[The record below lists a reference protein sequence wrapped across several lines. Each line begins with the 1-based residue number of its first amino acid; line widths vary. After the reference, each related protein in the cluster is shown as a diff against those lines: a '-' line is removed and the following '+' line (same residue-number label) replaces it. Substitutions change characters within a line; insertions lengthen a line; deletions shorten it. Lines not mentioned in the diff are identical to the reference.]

1 MRTNKSGR
9 SRISARLFMT
19 GLVLALA
26 SACAEQET
34 AAPTP
39 EPTAAAIEAGLPSP
53 GSATNAT
60 KQANAALAE
69 RLDHAP
75 GTDGEDARRDRLAY
89 IEDEAI
95 LAADGSVVWAIPQFD
110 FLDEQ
115 APETVNPSLWRQS
128 QLAAHHG
135 LFKVTDGI
143 YQVRGYD
150 LSVMSVIEGETGW
163 IVVDP
168 LTANE
173 TAAAALKLVNDTLG
187 ERPVTGVLYTHSH
200 ADHFGGARG
209 VISDEDVAA
218 GVPILAPIG
227 FSENAVSENLIA
239 GNQMS
244 RRATLM
250 FGNTLPRSV
259 TAHVGSGLGPGLPNG
274 TISLILPTEEIEG
287 RGTVRVI
294 DGVTFEFIDAAG
306 TEAPAEFM
314 FYLPEMRALCTAEVA
329 TATFHNVLTPRGAK
343 VRDALKWSRA
353 IDYVLAEYGETSDV
367 VFASHHWPTWG
378 QENVAQFLRSQRD
391 IYRYVHDQTL
401 RNANA
406 GATMIEAAEA
416 VEEPAFQGGDFT
428 TRGYYG
434 TLNHN
439 AKAVYQHY
447 FGWWGGVPADYN
459 RLPLEVTASRY
470 VEAMGGAGPALEI
483 GQAAFAKG
491 DYRWAAEVFNHL
503 VFAEPDNAEARD
515 WLAAT
520 YEQLGFQAESGAWR
534 SYYLTGAAEL
544 RRGVPDVG
552 NPNLGNADFL
562 KAVPS
567 LDLFDALAV
576 RYNPSKMERD
586 PFVIVFNFPDR
597 DETISV
603 LVETSVLVPREGATD
618 DPTATVT
625 IDRHDLDRLI
635 LGEAAPLGLIT
646 SGKMKLSG
654 NRGAVSTMFD
664 ALDQPDFWFNT
675 VVP

>member
-1 MRTNKSGR
+1 MRNL
-9 SRISARLFMT
+9 IA
-19 GLVLALA
+19 GLGLAMA
-26 SACAEQET
+26 TACGQQDT
-34 AAPTP
+34 IAPTP
-39 EPTAAAIEAGLPSP
+39 EPSAAAIEAGLPSP
-53 GSATNAT
+53 GTATAATKLANAT
-60 KQANAALAE
+60 LAE
-69 RLDHAP
+69 RLDLSQ
-75 GTDGEDARRDRLAY
+75 GSDGEDAKRDRLAF
-89 IEDEAI
+89 IEDDAI
-95 LAADGSVVWAIPQFD
+95 LAADGSVVWAIPQFE
-110 FLDEQ
+110 FLEGD

-135 LFKVTDGI
+135 LFEVMDGI

-150 LSVMSVIEGETGW
+150 LAVMSVIEGETGW
-163 IVVDP
+163 IIVDP
-168 LTANE
+168 LTATE

-209 VISDEDVAA
+209 VVSDEAVAA
-218 GVPILAPIG
+218 GVPVLAPVG
-227 FSENAVSENLIA
+227 FSESAVSENLIA

-250 FGNTLPRSV
+250 FGNTLPRST

-274 TISLILPTEEIEG
+274 SISLILPTEEIEG

-314 FYLPEMRALCTAEVA
+314 FYLPEKRALCTAEVA

-353 IDYVLAEYGETSDV
+353 IDYVLAEYGAESDV

-378 QENVAQFLRSQRD
+378 QANVTDFLTSQRD

-416 VEEPAFQGGDFT
+416 IEEPEFQAGDFT

-447 FGWWGGVPADYN
+447 FGWWGGVPAEYN
-459 RLPLEVTASRY
+459 RLPHEVTAERY
-470 VEAMGGAGPALEI
+470 VEAMGGTAAVLEL
-483 GQAAFAKG
+483 GQTAFSIG
-491 DYRWAAEVFNHL
+491 DYRWAAEVFNHA
-503 VFAEPDNAEARD
+503 VFADPENQEARD
-515 WLAAT
+515 WLSAT

-544 RRGVPDVG
+544 RRGLPNVG
-552 NPNLGNADFL
+552 DPQLGNADFL

-567 LDLFDALAV
+567 LDLFDALAA
-576 RYNPSKMERD
+576 RFNPDKFDRD
-586 PFVIVFNFPDR
+586 PFAVVFEFPDTG
-597 DETISV
+597 ETISL
-603 LVETSVLVPREGATD
+603 LVEKAVLVPREGVVD
-618 DPTATVT
+618 DPAASVT
-625 IDRHDLDRLI
+625 IDRLDFDRLI
-635 LGEAAPLGLIT
+635 LGDASPLGLVT
-646 SGKMKLSG
+646 SGKMKIGGS
-654 NRGAVSTMFD
+654 RGAVSAMFD

-675 VVP
+675 VTP

>member
-1 MRTNKSGR
+1 MRVWM
-9 SRISARLFMT
+9 A
-19 GLVLALA
+19 ALGGA
-26 SACAEQET
+26 LMAACSQET
-34 AAPTP
+34 TIQPTP
-39 EPTAAAIEAGLPSP
+39 EPSAAALEAGLPSP
-53 GSATNAT
+53 GTATDAT
-60 KQANAALAE
+60 KQANAALAA
-69 RLDHAP
+69 RLDLDP
-75 GTDGEDARRDRLAY
+75 GSDGEDARRDRIAY
-89 IEDEAI
+89 IEEDAI
-95 LAADGSVVWAIPQFD
+95 LDEDGALVWAIPQFE
-110 FLDEQ
+110 FLDGD

-135 LFKVTDGI
+135 LFKVMDGI

-150 LSVMSVIEGETGW
+150 LAVMSIIEGETGW
-163 IVVDP
+163 IIVDP
-168 LTANE
+168 LTATE
-173 TAAAALKLVNDTLG
+173 TAAASLKLVNDTLG

-209 VISDEDVAA
+209 VISDEDVAN
-218 GVPILAPIG
+218 GVPVLAPVG
-227 FSENAVSENLIA
+227 FSESAVSENLIA

-244 RRATLM
+244 RRSTLM
-250 FGNTLPRSV
+250 FGNTLPRST

-287 RGTVRVI
+287 RGTTRVI

-314 FYLPEMRALCTAEVA
+314 FYLPEKRALCTAEVA

-378 QENVAQFLRSQRD
+378 QENVTDFLASQRD

-416 VEEPAFQGGDFT
+416 VEEPAFQADDFT

-447 FGWWGGVPADYN
+447 FGWWGGVPAEYN
-459 RLPLEVTASRY
+459 RLPHEVTAERY
-470 VEAMGGAGPALEI
+470 VEAMGGAESVLEL
-483 GQAAFAKG
+483 GQNAFATG

-503 VFAEPDNAEARD
+503 VFAEPDNQEARD
-515 WLAAT
+515 WLSAT

-544 RRGVPDVG
+544 RRGLPNIG
-552 NPNLGNADFL
+552 NPQLGNADFL

-567 LDLFDALAV
+567 IDLFDALAA
-576 RYNPSKMERD
+576 RYNPAKLERD
-586 PFVIVFNFPDR
+586 PYAIVFEFPDTG
-597 DETISV
+597 ETISL
-603 LVETSVLVPREGATD
+603 LVEKAVLVPREGTTEA
-618 DPTATVT
+618 PAATVT
-625 IDRHDLDRLI
+625 IDRIDFDRLI
-635 LGEAAPLGLIT
+635 LREASPLGLVT
-646 SGKMKLSG
+646 SGKMKIG
-654 NRGAVSTMFD
+654 GKRGAVSAMFD
-664 ALDQPDFWFNT
+664 ALDQPPFWFNT
-675 VVP
+675 VTP

>member
-1 MRTNKSGR
+1 MRYWIAG
-9 SRISARLFMT
+9 ACLT
-19 GLVLALA
+19 GLA
-26 SACAEQET
+26 ACGQTPDVNE
-34 AAPTP
+34 TP
-39 EPTAAAIEAGLPSP
+39 EPSAAAIEAGLPTP
-53 GSATNAT
+53 GSATDAT
-60 KQANAALAE
+60 KAANAALAE
-69 RLDHAP
+69 RLDLAP
-75 GTDGEDARRDRLAY
+75 GSDGDDARRDRLAF
-89 IEDEAI
+89 IDAPAI
-95 LAADGSVVWAIPQFD
+95 LDDDGNVVWAIPQFE
-110 FLDEQ
+110 FLDGA

-135 LFKVTDGI
+135 LFKVMDGI

-163 IVVDP
+163 ILVDP
-168 LTANE
+168 LTATE
-173 TAAAALKLVNDTLG
+173 TAAAALALVNETLG

-209 VISDEDVAA
+209 VISDEDVAN
-218 GVPILAPIG
+218 GVPVLAPIG
-227 FSENAVSENLIA
+227 FSESAVSENLIA

-250 FGNTLPRSV
+250 FGNTLPRST

-314 FYLPEMRALCTAEVA
+314 FYLPEKRALCTAEVA

-378 QENVAQFLRSQRD
+378 QDNVETFLKSQRD

-406 GATMIEAAEA
+406 GATMVEAAEA
-416 VEEPAFQGGDFT
+416 VEEPAFQAEDFA

-447 FGWWGGVPADYN
+447 FGWWGGVPAEYN
-459 RLPLEVTASRY
+459 RLPHEETAARY
-470 VEAMGGAGPALEI
+470 VDAMGGADAVLEI
-483 GQAAFAKG
+483 GQAAFNQG
-491 DYRWAAEVFNHL
+491 DYRWAAEVFNHV
-503 VFAEPDNAEARD
+503 VFADPDNQEGRD
-515 WLAAT
+515 WLSAT

-544 RRGVPDVG
+544 RRGLPNVG
-552 NPNLGNADFL
+552 NPQLGNADFL

-567 LDLFDALAV
+567 IDLFDALAA
-576 RYNPSKMERD
+576 RYNPSKIDRD
-586 PFVIVFNFPDR
+586 PYSIVFEFTDTG
-597 DETISV
+597 ETITL
-603 LVETSVLVPREGATD
+603 LVEKAVIVPREGAAK
-618 DPTATVT
+618 DPAATVT
-625 IDRHDLDRLI
+625 MDRLDFDRFVI
-635 LGEAAPLGLIT
+635 AGPNLNTDVIGTYLAGQPLDLAVHQRVDPAPA
-646 SGKMKLSG
+646 K
-654 NRGAVSTMFD
+654 
-664 ALDQPDFWFNT
+664 QPAIKAG
-675 VVP
+675 

>member
-1 MRTNKSGR
+1 MR
-9 SRISARLFMT
+9 IWMA
-19 GLVLALA
+19 GLCAALA
-26 SACAEQET
+26 TSCGQQPDISETPAPSAT
-34 AAPTP
+34 AL
-39 EPTAAAIEAGLPSP
+39 EAGLPMP
-53 GSATNAT
+53 GSATSAT
-60 KQANAALAE
+60 RQANATLSE
-69 RLDHAP
+69 RLDLSQ
-75 GTDGEDARRDRLAY
+75 GSDGEDARRDRIAF
-89 IEDEAI
+89 IEEDAI
-95 LAADGSVVWAIPQFD
+95 LDANGNVVWAIPQFE
-110 FLDEQ
+110 FLDGD

-135 LFKVTDGI
+135 LFKVSDGI

-150 LSVMSVIEGETGW
+150 LSVMSVIEGDTGW
-163 IVVDP
+163 IIVDP
-168 LTANE
+168 LTATE
-173 TAAAALKLVNDTLG
+173 TAAASLKLVNDTLG

-218 GVPILAPIG
+218 GVPVLAPIG
-227 FSENAVSENLIA
+227 FSESAVSENLIA

-244 RRATLM
+244 RRATMM
-250 FGNTLPRSV
+250 FGNTLPRST

-314 FYLPEMRALCTAEVA
+314 FYLPEKNALCTAEVA

-353 IDYVLAEYGETSDV
+353 IDYVLAEYGPRSDV

-378 QENVAQFLRSQRD
+378 QENVASFLASQRD

-406 GATMIEAAEA
+406 GATMVEAAEA
-416 VEEPAFQGGDFT
+416 VEEPEFQSGDFA

-447 FGWWGGVPADYN
+447 FGWWGGVPAEYN
-459 RLPLEVTASRY
+459 RLPHEVTASRY
-470 VEAMGGAGPALEI
+470 VDAMGGADAVLNI
-483 GQAAFAKG
+483 GQDAFASG
-491 DYRWAAEVFNHL
+491 DYRWAAELFNHV
-503 VFAEPDNAEARD
+503 VFADPANKDARD
-515 WLAAT
+515 WLSAT

-544 RRGVPDVG
+544 RRGLPNVG
-552 NPNLGNADFL
+552 NPQLGNADFL

-567 LDLFDALAV
+567 LDLFDALAA
-576 RYNPSKMERD
+576 RYNPSKMDGD
-586 PFVIVFNFPDR
+586 PFAIVFEFPDTG
-597 DETISV
+597 ETVSL
-603 LVETSVLVPREGATD
+603 LVQKAVMVPRIGSVEDAA
-618 DPTATVT
+618 ATVT
-625 IDRHDLDRLI
+625 IDRLDFDRLI
-635 LGEAAPLGLIT
+635 LGDARPLGLIAT
-646 SGKMKLSG
+646 GKMKIGG

-675 VVP
+675 VTP

>member
-1 MRTNKSGR
+1 MRVWM
-9 SRISARLFMT
+9 A
-19 GLVLALA
+19 ALGGA
-26 SACAEQET
+26 LMAACSQET
-34 AAPTP
+34 TIQPTP
-39 EPTAAAIEAGLPSP
+39 EPSAAALEAGLPSP
-53 GSATNAT
+53 GTATDAT
-60 KQANAALAE
+60 KQANAALAA
-69 RLDHAP
+69 RLDLDP
-75 GTDGEDARRDRLAY
+75 GSDGEDARRDRIAY
-89 IEDEAI
+89 IEEDAI
-95 LAADGSVVWAIPQFD
+95 LDEDGALVWAIPQFE
-110 FLDEQ
+110 FLDGD

-135 LFKVTDGI
+135 LFKVMDGI

-150 LSVMSVIEGETGW
+150 LAVMSIIEGETGW
-163 IVVDP
+163 IIVDP
-168 LTANE
+168 LTATE
-173 TAAAALKLVNDTLG
+173 TAAASLKLVNDTLG

-209 VISDEDVAA
+209 VISDEDVAN
-218 GVPILAPIG
+218 GVPVLAPVG
-227 FSENAVSENLIA
+227 FSESAVSENLIA

-244 RRATLM
+244 RRSTLM
-250 FGNTLPRSV
+250 FGNTLPRST

-287 RGTVRVI
+287 RGTTRVI

-314 FYLPEMRALCTAEVA
+314 FYLPEKRALCTAEVA

-378 QENVAQFLRSQRD
+378 QENVTDFLASQRD

-416 VEEPAFQGGDFT
+416 VKEPAFQADDFT

-447 FGWWGGVPADYN
+447 FGWWGGVPAEYN
-459 RLPLEVTASRY
+459 RLPHEVTAERY
-470 VEAMGGAGPALEI
+470 VEAMGGAESVLEL
-483 GQAAFAKG
+483 GQNAFATG

-503 VFAEPDNAEARD
+503 VFAEPDNQEARD
-515 WLAAT
+515 WLSAT

-544 RRGVPDVG
+544 RRGLPNIG
-552 NPNLGNADFL
+552 NPQLGNADFL

-567 LDLFDALAV
+567 IDLFDALAA
-576 RYNPSKMERD
+576 RYNPAKLERD
-586 PFVIVFNFPDR
+586 PYAIVFEFPDTG
-597 DETISV
+597 ETISL
-603 LVETSVLVPREGATD
+603 LVEKAVLVPREGTTEA
-618 DPTATVT
+618 PAATVT
-625 IDRHDLDRLI
+625 IDRIDFDRLI
-635 LGEAAPLGLIT
+635 LREASPLGLVT
-646 SGKMKLSG
+646 SGKMKIG
-654 NRGAVSTMFD
+654 GKRGAVSAMFD
-664 ALDQPDFWFNT
+664 ALDQPPFWFNT
-675 VVP
+675 VTP

>member
-1 MRTNKSGR
+1 MRVFVAGLGAAL
-9 SRISARLFMT
+9 ISAC
-19 GLVLALA
+19 G
-26 SACAEQET
+26 Q
-34 AAPTP
+34 
-39 EPTAAAIEAGLPSP
+39 EPTTPPAHEPSTTALEAGLPTP
-53 GSATNAT
+53 GTATET
-60 KQANAALAE
+60 TRQTNAALAA
-69 RLDHAP
+69 RLDLSP
-75 GTDGEDARRDRLAY
+75 GSDGDDARRDRLAF

-95 LAADGSVVWAIPQFD
+95 LAADGTLVWSIPQFD
-110 FLDEQ
+110 FLDAD
-115 APETVNPSLWRQS
+115 APDTVNPSLWRQS

-135 LFKVTDGI
+135 LFKVMDGI

-150 LSVMSVIEGETGW
+150 LAVMSVIEGETGW
-163 IVVDP
+163 IIVDP
-168 LTANE
+168 LTTNE
-173 TAAAALKLVNDTLG
+173 TAAAGLKLVNETLG

-209 VISDEDVAA
+209 VISDADVAA
-218 GVPILAPIG
+218 GVPVLAPVG
-227 FSENAVSENLIA
+227 FSESAVSENLIA

-244 RRATLM
+244 RRSTLM
-250 FGNTLPRSV
+250 FGNTLPRTT

-274 TISLILPTEEIEG
+274 TISLLLPTEEIEG

-314 FYLPEMRALCTAEVA
+314 FYLPEKRALCTAEVA

-353 IDYVLAEYGETSDV
+353 IDYVLAEYGDTSDV

-378 QENVAQFLRSQRD
+378 QENVARYLAGQRD

-416 VEEPAFQGGDFT
+416 VEEPGFQGADFA

-459 RLPLEVTASRY
+459 RLPHEQTAARY
-470 VEAMGGAGPALEI
+470 VEAMGGAGAVLQI
-483 GQAAFAKG
+483 GQDAFAAG

-503 VFAEPDNAEARD
+503 VFADPENQDGRD

-552 NPNLGNADFL
+552 NPQLGNADFL

-567 LDLFDALAV
+567 RDLFDALAA
-576 RYNPSKMERD
+576 RYNPDKMDRD
-586 PFVIVFNFPDR
+586 PFVVVFEFTDR
-597 DETISV
+597 GETVSL
-603 LVETSVLVPREGATD
+603 LVEEAVIVPRDGATED
-618 DPTATVT
+618 ATATVT
-625 IDRHDLDRLI
+625 MDRLDFDRLI

-646 SGKMKLSG
+646 SGKMQISG
-654 NRGAVSTMFD
+654 QRGAVSAMFD
-664 ALDQPDFWFNT
+664 ALDQPDFWFDT
-675 VVP
+675 VEP

>member
-1 MRTNKSGR
+1 MRYWIVGAC
-9 SRISARLFMT
+9 IT
-19 GLVLALA
+19 GLA
-26 SACAEQET
+26 ACGQTPDVNE
-34 AAPTP
+34 TP
-39 EPTAAAIEAGLPSP
+39 EPSAAAIEAGLPTP
-53 GSATNAT
+53 GSATDAT
-60 KQANAALAE
+60 KAANAALAE
-69 RLDHAP
+69 RLDLAT
-75 GTDGEDARRDRLAY
+75 GSDGEDARRDRLAF
-89 IEDEAI
+89 IDVPAI
-95 LAADGSVVWAIPQFD
+95 LDDDGNVVWSIPQFD
-110 FLDEQ
+110 FLDGA

-135 LFKVTDGI
+135 LFKVMDGI

-163 IVVDP
+163 ILVDP
-168 LTANE
+168 LTATE
-173 TAAAALKLVNDTLG
+173 TAAAALALVNETLG

-209 VISDEDVAA
+209 VISDEDVAN
-218 GVPILAPIG
+218 GVPVFAPIG
-227 FSENAVSENLIA
+227 FSESAVSENLIA

-250 FGNTLPRSV
+250 FGNTLPRST

-314 FYLPEMRALCTAEVA
+314 FYLPEKRALCTAEVA

-378 QENVAQFLRSQRD
+378 QDNVATFLKSQRD

-406 GATMIEAAEA
+406 GATMVEAAEA
-416 VEEPAFQGGDFT
+416 VEEPAFQAEDFA

-447 FGWWGGVPADYN
+447 FGWWGGVPAEYN
-459 RLPLEVTASRY
+459 RLPHEETAARY
-470 VEAMGGAGPALEI
+470 VDAMGGADAVLEI
-483 GQAAFAKG
+483 GQAAFNQG
-491 DYRWAAEVFNHL
+491 DYRWAAEVFNHV
-503 VFAEPDNAEARD
+503 VFADPDNQEGRD
-515 WLAAT
+515 WLSAT

-544 RRGVPDVG
+544 RRGL
-552 NPNLGNADFL
+552 PNIGDPRLGNLDFL

-567 LDLFDALAV
+567 VDLFDALAA
-576 RYNPSKMERD
+576 RFNPAKLERD
-586 PFVIVFNFPDR
+586 PYAVTFVFPDTS
-597 DETISV
+597 ETVSLLIEKAV
-603 LVETSVLVPREGATD
+603 IVPREGEIS
-618 DPTATVT
+618 DPAATVT
-625 IDRHDLDRLI
+625 IDRSDFDRLI
-635 LGEAAPLGLIT
+635 LGDANPLGLVM
-646 SGKMKLSG
+646 SGRMKIDG
-654 NRGAVSTMFD
+654 QRNAVSDMFD
-664 ALDQPDFWFNT
+664 ALDQPGFWFNT
-675 VVP
+675 VTP

>member
-1 MRTNKSGR
+1 MRTW
-9 SRISARLFMT
+9 IA
-19 GLVLALA
+19 ALGGA
-26 SACAEQET
+26 LLTACGQDPAIP
-34 AAPTP
+34 PTP
-39 EPTAAAIEAGLPSP
+39 EPSAAALEAGLPSP
-53 GSATNAT
+53 GTATEAT
-60 KQANAALAE
+60 KQANESLAA
-69 RLDHAP
+69 RLDLAP
-75 GTDGEDARRDRLAY
+75 GTDGDDARRDRIAY
-89 IEDEAI
+89 IEDQAI
-95 LAADGSVVWAIPQFD
+95 LAEDGSVVWAIPQFE
-110 FLDEQ
+110 FLAGD

-135 LFKVTDGI
+135 LFKVVDGV

-163 IVVDP
+163 IIVDP
-168 LTANE
+168 LTATE
-173 TAAAALKLVNDTLG
+173 TAAASLKLVNDTLG

-209 VISDEDVAA
+209 VISDEDVAN
-218 GVPILAPIG
+218 GVPVLAPIG
-227 FSENAVSENLIA
+227 FSESAVSENLIA

-244 RRATLM
+244 RRATMM
-250 FGNTLPRSV
+250 FGNTLPRST

-287 RGTVRVI
+287 RGTIRVI
-294 DGVTFEFIDAAG
+294 DGVTFEFIDAAA

-314 FYLPEMRALCTAEVA
+314 FYLPEKRALCTAEVA

-378 QENVAQFLRSQRD
+378 QENVVDFLASQRD

-406 GATMIEAAEA
+406 GATMVEAAEA
-416 VEEPAFQGGDFT
+416 VEEPAFQAGDFA

-447 FGWWGGVPADYN
+447 FGWWGGVPAEYN
-459 RLPLEVTASRY
+459 RLPHEVTADRY
-470 VEAMGGAGPALEI
+470 VEAMGGAASVLEI
-483 GQAAFAKG
+483 GQNAFAAG

-503 VFAEPDNAEARD
+503 VFAEPDNQEARD
-515 WLAAT
+515 WLSAA

-544 RRGVPDVG
+544 RRGLPNIG
-552 NPNLGNADFL
+552 NPQLGNADFL

-567 LDLFDALAV
+567 IDLFDALAA
-576 RYNPSKMERD
+576 RYNPSKIERD
-586 PFVIVFNFPDR
+586 PFAIVFDFPDTGETITLLVEKAVIVPR
-597 DETISV
+597 VGTI
-603 LVETSVLVPREGATD
+603 EA
-618 DPTATVT
+618 PTATVT
-625 IDRHDLDRLI
+625 IDRLDFDRLI
-635 LGEAAPLGLIT
+635 LGDASPLGLVT
-646 SGKMKLSG
+646 SGKMKIG
-654 NRGAVSTMFD
+654 GKRGAVSAMFD
-664 ALDQPDFWFNT
+664 ALDQPPFWFNT
-675 VVP
+675 VTP

>member
-1 MRTNKSGR
+1 MRVWM
-9 SRISARLFMT
+9 A
-19 GLVLALA
+19 ALGGA
-26 SACAEQET
+26 LLGACGQDPAIP
-34 AAPTP
+34 PTP
-39 EPTAAAIEAGLPSP
+39 EPSSAAIDAGLPSP
-53 GSATNAT
+53 GTATEAT
-60 KQANAALAE
+60 KQANASLAA
-69 RLDHAP
+69 RLDLAP
-75 GTDGEDARRDRLAY
+75 GSDGEDARRDRIAY

-95 LAADGSVVWAIPQFD
+95 LAEDGSVVWAIPQFE
-110 FLDEQ
+110 FLDSS

-135 LFKVTDGI
+135 LFKVMDGV

-163 IVVDP
+163 IIVDP
-168 LTANE
+168 LTSTE
-173 TAAAALKLVNDTLG
+173 TAAASLKLVNDALG
-187 ERPVTGVLYTHSH
+187 QRPVTGVLYTHSH

-209 VISDEDVAA
+209 VISDEDVAN
-218 GVPILAPIG
+218 GVPVLAPVG
-227 FSENAVSENLIA
+227 FSESAVSENLIA

-244 RRATLM
+244 RRATMM
-250 FGNTLPRSV
+250 FGNTLPRST

-314 FYLPEMRALCTAEVA
+314 FYLPEKRALCTAEVA

-378 QENVAQFLRSQRD
+378 QENVAQFLTSQRD

-406 GATMIEAAEA
+406 GATMVEAAEA
-416 VEEPAFQGGDFT
+416 VEEPAFQAGDFT

-447 FGWWGGVPADYN
+447 FGWWGGVPAEYN
-459 RLPLEVTASRY
+459 RLPHEVTATRY
-470 VEAMGGAGPALEI
+470 VEAMGGAASVLEI
-483 GQAAFAKG
+483 GQNAFSTG

-503 VFAEPDNAEARD
+503 VFAEPDNQEARD
-515 WLAAT
+515 WLSAA

-544 RRGVPDVG
+544 RRGLPNVG
-552 NPNLGNADFL
+552 NPQLGNADFL

-567 LDLFDALAV
+567 IDLFDALAA
-576 RYNPSKMERD
+576 RYNPSKIEQD
-586 PFVIVFNFPDR
+586 PFAIVFDFPDTG
-597 DETISV
+597 ETITL
-603 LVETSVLVPREGATD
+603 LVEKAVIVPREGRIEA
-618 DPTATVT
+618 PAATVT
-625 IDRHDLDRLI
+625 IDRLDFDRLI
-635 LGEAAPLGLIT
+635 LGDASPLGLVT
-646 SGKMKLSG
+646 SGKMKIG
-654 NRGAVSTMFD
+654 GKRGAVSAMFD
-664 ALDQPDFWFNT
+664 ALDQPAFWFNT
-675 VVP
+675 VTP

>member
-1 MRTNKSGR
+1 MRVWM
-9 SRISARLFMT
+9 A
-19 GLVLALA
+19 ALGGA
-26 SACAEQET
+26 LMAACSQET
-34 AAPTP
+34 TIQPTP
-39 EPTAAAIEAGLPSP
+39 EPSAAALEAGLPSP
-53 GSATNAT
+53 GTATDAT
-60 KQANAALAE
+60 KQANAALAA
-69 RLDHAP
+69 RLDLDP
-75 GTDGEDARRDRLAY
+75 GSDGEDARRDRIAY
-89 IEDEAI
+89 IEEDAI
-95 LAADGSVVWAIPQFD
+95 LDEDGALVWAIPQFE
-110 FLDEQ
+110 FLDGD

-135 LFKVTDGI
+135 LFKVMDGI

-150 LSVMSVIEGETGW
+150 LAVMSIIEGKTGW
-163 IVVDP
+163 IIIDP
-168 LTANE
+168 LTATE
-173 TAAAALKLVNDTLG
+173 TAAASLKLVNDTLG

-209 VISDEDVAA
+209 VISDEDVAN
-218 GVPILAPIG
+218 GVPVLAPVG
-227 FSENAVSENLIA
+227 FSESAVSENLIA

-244 RRATLM
+244 RRSTLM
-250 FGNTLPRSV
+250 FGNTLPRST

-287 RGTVRVI
+287 RGTTRVI

-314 FYLPEMRALCTAEVA
+314 FYLPEKRALCTAEVA

-378 QENVAQFLRSQRD
+378 QENVTDFLASQRD

-416 VEEPAFQGGDFT
+416 VEEPAFQADDFT

-447 FGWWGGVPADYN
+447 FGWWGGVPAEYN
-459 RLPLEVTASRY
+459 RLPHEVTAERY
-470 VEAMGGAGPALEI
+470 VEAMGGAASVLEL
-483 GQAAFAKG
+483 GQNAFATG

-503 VFAEPDNAEARD
+503 VFAEPDNQEARD
-515 WLAAT
+515 WLSAT

-544 RRGVPDVG
+544 RRGLPNIG
-552 NPNLGNADFL
+552 NPQLGNADFL

-567 LDLFDALAV
+567 IDLFDALAA
-576 RYNPSKMERD
+576 RYNPAKLERD
-586 PFVIVFNFPDR
+586 PYAIVFEFPDTG
-597 DETISV
+597 ETISL
-603 LVETSVLVPREGATD
+603 LVEKAVLVPREGTTEA
-618 DPTATVT
+618 PAATVT
-625 IDRHDLDRLI
+625 IDRIDFDRLI
-635 LGEAAPLGLIT
+635 LREASPLGLVT
-646 SGKMKLSG
+646 SGKMKIG
-654 NRGAVSTMFD
+654 GKRGAVSAMFD
-664 ALDQPDFWFNT
+664 ALDQPPFWFNT
-675 VVP
+675 VTP

>member
-1 MRTNKSGR
+1 MRVL
-9 SRISARLFMT
+9 SA
-19 GLVLALA
+19 GLGLALLA
-26 SACAEQET
+26 ACGQQENTPSA
-34 AAPTP
+34 P
-39 EPTAAAIEAGLPSP
+39 EPSEAAIAAGLPAP
-53 GSATNAT
+53 GTATDT
-60 KQANAALAE
+60 TRQANAALAA
-69 RLDHAP
+69 RLDLSP
-75 GTDGEDARRDRLAY
+75 GSDGEDARRDRLAF

-95 LAADGSVVWAIPQFD
+95 LAADGSVVWSIPQFE
-110 FLDEQ
+110 FLDTE

-135 LFKVTDGI
+135 LFQVMDGI

-150 LSVMSVIEGETGW
+150 LSVMSVIEGDSGW
-163 IVVDP
+163 IIVDP
-168 LTANE
+168 LTATE

-209 VISDEDVAA
+209 VISDADVAA
-218 GVPILAPIG
+218 GVPVLAPIG
-227 FSENAVSENLIA
+227 FSESAVSENLIA

-250 FGNTLPRSV
+250 FGNTLPRGT

-274 TISLILPTEEIEG
+274 TVSLLLPTEEIEG

-314 FYLPEMRALCTAEVA
+314 FYLPEKRALCTAEVA

-378 QENVAQFLRSQRD
+378 QENVAGFLANQRD

-401 RNANA
+401 RSANA
-406 GATMIEAAEA
+406 GATMVEAAEA
-416 VEEPAFQGGDFT
+416 VVEPDFQAEDFA

-447 FGWWGGVPADYN
+447 FGWWGGVPAEYN
-459 RLPLEVTASRY
+459 RLPHEVTASRY
-470 VEAMGGAGPALEI
+470 VEAMGGADAVLEI
-483 GQAAFAKG
+483 GQQAFAAG

-503 VFAEPDNAEARD
+503 VFADPDNQEGRD
-515 WLAAT
+515 WLSAS

-544 RRGVPDVG
+544 RRGVPDIG
-552 NPNLGNADFL
+552 NPELGNADFI

-567 LDLFDALAV
+567 RDLFDALAA
-576 RYNPSKMERD
+576 RFNPEKMDRD
-586 PFVIVFNFPDR
+586 PYAIVFIFPDR
-597 DETISV
+597 DETIS
-603 LVETSVLVPREGATD
+603 LLIEKSVMVPRYGDTEDA
-618 DPTATVT
+618 AARIT
-625 IDRHDLDRLI
+625 IDRQDFDRLI
-635 LGEAAPLGLIT
+635 LGEAAPLGLVT
-646 SGKMKLSG
+646 GGKMSISG
-654 NRGAVSTMFD
+654 NRGAAAAMFD

-675 VVP
+675 VTP

>member
-1 MRTNKSGR
+1 MR
-9 SRISARLFMT
+9 IWMA
-19 GLVLALA
+19 GLCAALA
-26 SACAEQET
+26 TSCGQQPAINET
-34 AAPTP
+34 PAPS
-39 EPTAAAIEAGLPSP
+39 EAAIAAGLPSP
-53 GSATNAT
+53 GTATDAT
-60 KQANAALAE
+60 KAANIALAE
-69 RLDHAP
+69 RLDLSP
-75 GTDGEDARRDRLAY
+75 GSDGDDARRDRLAF
-89 IEDEAI
+89 IEDAAI
-95 LAADGSVVWAIPQFD
+95 LSEDGAVVWSIPQFE
-110 FLDEQ
+110 FLDAE

-135 LFKVTDGI
+135 LFEVMDGI

-163 IVVDP
+163 IIVDP
-168 LTANE
+168 LTATE

-218 GVPILAPIG
+218 GVPVLAPIG
-227 FSENAVSENLIA
+227 FSESAVSENLIA

-250 FGNTLPRSV
+250 FGNTLPRAT

-314 FYLPEMRALCTAEVA
+314 FYLPEKRALCTAEVA

-353 IDYVLAEYGETSDV
+353 IDYVLSEYGATSDV

-378 QENVAQFLRSQRD
+378 QDNVADFLKGQRD

-406 GATMIEAAEA
+406 GATMVEAAEA
-416 VEEPAFQGGDFT
+416 VEEPEFQADDFA

-459 RLPLEVTASRY
+459 RLPHEVTAQRY
-470 VEAMGGAGPALEI
+470 VDAMGGADAVLEL
-483 GQAAFAKG
+483 GRKAFSTG

-503 VFAEPDNAEARD
+503 VFADPANIEAKD
-515 WLAAT
+515 WLSAT

-544 RRGVPDVG
+544 RRGLPNVGDPRLG
-552 NPNLGNADFL
+552 NPDFL
-562 KAVPS
+562 KAIPS
-567 LDLFDALAV
+567 LDLFDALAA
-576 RYNPSKMERD
+576 RYNPAKLDRD
-586 PFVIVFNFPDR
+586 PYTIVFVFPDT
-597 DETISV
+597 DETVSL
-603 LVETSVLVPREGATD
+603 LVERAVIVPREGGSV
-618 DPTATVT
+618 DPAATVT
-625 IDRHDLDRLI
+625 IDRLDFDRLI
-635 LGEAAPLGLIT
+635 LGDASPLGLVT
-646 SGKMKLSG
+646 SGKMKMAG
-654 NRGAVSTMFD
+654 NRGAVSAMFD

-675 VVP
+675 VTP

>member
-1 MRTNKSGR
+1 MR
-9 SRISARLFMT
+9 IWAT
-19 GLVLALA
+19 GLCAALLA
-26 SACAEQET
+26 SCGQSTDLNEI
-34 AAPTP
+34 P
-39 EPTAAAIEAGLPSP
+39 EPSATAIESGLPAP
-53 GSATNAT
+53 GTATEVT
-60 KQANAALAE
+60 KQANAALAA
-69 RLDHAP
+69 RLELSQ
-75 GTDGEDARRDRLAY
+75 GSDGEDARRDRLAY
-89 IEDEAI
+89 IEDTTI
-95 LAADGSVVWAIPQFD
+95 LNTNGDVVWAIPQFE
-110 FLDEQ
+110 FLDAD

-135 LFKVTDGI
+135 LFKVMDGI

-163 IVVDP
+163 IIVDP
-168 LTANE
+168 LTATE
-173 TAAAALKLVNDTLG
+173 TAAASLKLVNDTLG

-209 VISDEDVAA
+209 VISDEQVAA

-227 FSENAVSENLIA
+227 FSESAVSENLIA

-250 FGNTLPRSV
+250 FGNTLPRST

-274 TISLILPTEEIEG
+274 TVSLMLPTEEIEG
-287 RGTVRVI
+287 RGTTRVI

-314 FYLPEMRALCTAEVA
+314 FYLPEKRALCTAEVA

-353 IDYVLAEYGETSDV
+353 IDYVLSEYGETSDV

-378 QENVAQFLRSQRD
+378 QENVVTFLRGQRD

-416 VEEPAFQGGDFT
+416 VEEPAFQAEDFA

-447 FGWWGGVPADYN
+447 FGWWGGVPAEYN
-459 RLPLEVTASRY
+459 RLPHEDSAARY
-470 VEAMGGAGPALEI
+470 VEAMGGPAAVLEI
-483 GQAAFAKG
+483 GQEAFAKG

-503 VFAEPDNAEARD
+503 VFAEPENQDARD
-515 WLAAT
+515 WLSAS
-520 YEQLGFQAESGAWR
+520 YEQMGFQAESGAWR

-544 RRGVPDVG
+544 RRGVPDIG
-552 NPNLGNADFL
+552 NPQLGNPDFL

-567 LDLFDALAV
+567 LDLFDALAA
-576 RYNPSKMERD
+576 RFNPSKLDRD
-586 PFVIVFNFPDR
+586 PYSVVFVFPDSG
-597 DETISV
+597 ETVSL
-603 LVETSVLVPREGATD
+603 LVEKAVIVPREGGQD
-618 DPTATVT
+618 DATATVT
-625 IDRHDLDRLI
+625 IDRADFDRLI
-635 LGEAAPLGLIT
+635 LQEASALGLVT
-646 SGKMKLSG
+646 TGKMRIQG
-654 NRGAVSTMFD
+654 NRGAVSAMFD

-675 VVP
+675 VTP

>member
-1 MRTNKSGR
+1 MR
-9 SRISARLFMT
+9 IIVA
-19 GLVLALA
+19 GLGLALLA
-26 SACAEQET
+26 ACGQDE
-34 AAPTP
+34 AAPP
-39 EPTAAAIEAGLPSP
+39 EPSAEAIAAGLPAP
-53 GSATNAT
+53 GAATSVT
-60 KQANAALAE
+60 KQANADLAA
-69 RLDHAP
+69 RLDLSQ
-75 GTDGEDARRDRLAY
+75 GSDGEDARRDRLAY
-89 IEDEAI
+89 IEHDAI
-95 LAADGSVVWAIPQFD
+95 LNANGDVVWAIPQFE
-110 FLDEQ
+110 FLDAD

-135 LFKVTDGI
+135 LFKVMDGI

-150 LSVMSVIEGETGW
+150 LSVMSVIEGESGW
-163 IVVDP
+163 ILVDP
-168 LTANE
+168 LTATE

-209 VISDEDVAA
+209 VITDEQVAA
-218 GVPILAPIG
+218 GVPVLAPIG
-227 FSENAVSENLIA
+227 FSESAVSENLIA

-250 FGNTLPRSV
+250 FGNTLPRST

-274 TISLILPTEEIEG
+274 TVSLLLPTEEIEG

-314 FYLPEMRALCTAEVA
+314 FYLPEKRALCTAEVA

-343 VRDALKWSRA
+343 VRDALKWSRV
-353 IDYVLAEYGETSDV
+353 IDYVLAEYGDKSDV

-378 QENVAQFLRSQRD
+378 EENVAGFLASQRD

-406 GATMIEAAEA
+406 GATMVEAAEA
-416 VEEPAFQGGDFT
+416 VEEPGFQGEDFT

-459 RLPLEVTASRY
+459 RLPHEVTASRY
-470 VEAMGGAGPALEI
+470 VDAMGGADRVLEI
-483 GQAAFAKG
+483 GQSAFESG

-503 VFAEPDNAEARD
+503 VFADPDNQEGRD
-515 WLAAT
+515 WLSAT

-552 NPNLGNADFL
+552 NPNLGNPDFL

-576 RYNPSKMERD
+576 RYNPGEMDRD
-586 PFVIVFNFPDR
+586 PFVVVFNFPDR
-597 DETISV
+597 DETVSL
-603 LVETSVLVPREGATD
+603 LVEKSVLVPRMGATED
-618 DPTATVT
+618 ATATVT
-625 IDRHDLDRLI
+625 INRSDLDRLI

-646 SGKMKLSG
+646 GGKMKISG
-654 NRGAVSTMFD
+654 KRSAVSAMFD

-675 VVP
+675 VTP

>member
-1 MRTNKSGR
+1 MRVWMAGL
-9 SRISARLFMT
+9 SAAL
-19 GLVLALA
+19 LA
-26 SACAEQET
+26 SCGEQPEINE
-34 AAPTP
+34 AP

-53 GSATNAT
+53 GTATEAT
-60 KQANAALAE
+60 KQANDALAA
-69 RLDHAP
+69 RLDLSP
-75 GTDGEDARRDRLAY
+75 GSDGEDAQRDRLSF

-95 LAADGSVVWAIPQFD
+95 LAADGSVVWAVPQFD
-110 FLDEQ
+110 FLEGE

-135 LFKVTDGI
+135 LFKVMDGI

-150 LSVMSVIEGETGW
+150 LAVMSIIEGETGW
-163 IVVDP
+163 IIVDP
-168 LTANE
+168 LTATE
-173 TAAAALKLVNDTLG
+173 TAAASLKLVNDTLG

-218 GVPILAPIG
+218 GVPVLAPIG
-227 FSENAVSENLIA
+227 FSESAVSENLIA

-250 FGNTLPRSV
+250 FGNTLPRTT

-314 FYLPEMRALCTAEVA
+314 FYLPEKRALCTAEVA

-353 IDYVLAEYGETSDV
+353 IDYVLDKYGADSDV

-378 QENVAQFLRSQRD
+378 QENVAQFLQSQRD

-416 VEEPAFQGGDFT
+416 VEEPAFQGEDFA

-447 FGWWGGVPADYN
+447 FGWWGGVPAEYF
-459 RLPLEVTASRY
+459 RLPHEVSASRY
-470 VEAMGGAGPALEI
+470 VEAMGGSAAVLEI
-483 GQAAFAKG
+483 GQNAFSTG

-503 VFAEPDNAEARD
+503 VFADPDNQEARD
-515 WLAAT
+515 WLSAT

-544 RRGVPDVG
+544 RRGLPNVGDPRLG
-552 NPNLGNADFL
+552 NPDFL

-567 LDLFDALAV
+567 LDLFDALAA
-576 RYNPSKMERD
+576 RFNPAKMERD
-586 PFVIVFNFPDR
+586 PYVVVFAFPDTG
-597 DETISV
+597 ETVSL
-603 LVETSVLVPREGATD
+603 LVEKAVLVPREGGTD
-618 DPTATVT
+618 DPAATVT
-625 IDRHDLDRLI
+625 MDRLDFERLI
-635 LGEAAPLGLIT
+635 LGDARPLGLIT
-646 SGKMKLSG
+646 SGKMKIGG
-654 NRGAVSTMFD
+654 NRGAVSAMID
-664 ALDQPDFWFNT
+664 ALDQPPFWFNT

>member
-1 MRTNKSGR
+1 MRWIMLGVSCV
-9 SRISARLFMT
+9 
-19 GLVLALA
+19 VLAACGQMNPAATTPDSPA
-26 SACAEQET
+26 SASAIDLPAPGT
-34 AAPTP
+34 ATDY
-39 EPTAAAIEAGLPSP
+39 TR
-53 GSATNAT
+53 
-60 KQANAALAE
+60 QANAALAT
-69 RLDHAP
+69 RLDLSP
-75 GTDGEDARRDRLAY
+75 GSDGEDARRDRLAY

-95 LAADGSVVWAIPQFD
+95 LAADGSVVWAIPQFE
-110 FLDEQ
+110 FLDGD
-115 APETVNPSLWRQS
+115 APDTVNPSLWRQS

-135 LFKVTDGI
+135 LFQVMDGI

-150 LSVMSVIEGETGW
+150 LAVMSIIEGDTGW
-163 IVVDP
+163 IIVDP
-168 LTANE
+168 LTATE
-173 TAAAALKLVNDTLG
+173 TASAALKLVNDTLG

-218 GVPILAPIG
+218 GVAVLAPIG
-227 FSENAVSENLIA
+227 FSESAVSENLIA

-244 RRATLM
+244 RRSTMM
-250 FGNTLPRSV
+250 FGNTLPRSA

-314 FYLPEMRALCTAEVA
+314 FYLPEKRALCTAEVA

-353 IDYVLAEYGETSDV
+353 IDYVLAEYGGESDV

-378 QENVAQFLRSQRD
+378 QENVAEFLQGQRD

-406 GATMIEAAEA
+406 GATMVEAAEA
-416 VEEPAFQGGDFT
+416 VEEPPFQAEDFA

-447 FGWWGGVPADYN
+447 FGWWGGVPAEYN
-459 RLPLEVTASRY
+459 RLPHEVTAARY
-470 VEAMGGAGPALEI
+470 VEAMGGADAVLNI
-483 GQAAFAKG
+483 GRDAFASG

-503 VFAEPDNAEARD
+503 IFAEPENKDARD
-515 WLAAT
+515 WLSAT

-544 RRGVPDVG
+544 RRGMPNVG
-552 NPNLGNADFL
+552 NPQLGNAEFL

-567 LDLFDALAV
+567 LDLFDALAA
-576 RYNPSKMERD
+576 RYNPAELKRD
-586 PFVIVFNFPDR
+586 PFVVQFNFPDR
-597 DETISV
+597 NETITI
-603 LVETSVLVPREGATD
+603 LVEESVMVPRAGAAD
-618 DPTATVT
+618 NPTTAVTV
-625 IDRHDLDRLI
+625 DRIDLDRLI
-635 LGEAAPLGLIT
+635 LGEAQPLDLIT
-646 SGKMKLSG
+646 SGKMQIGGDRLAITAMLG
-654 NRGAVSTMFD
+654 

-675 VVP
+675 VEP

>member
-1 MRTNKSGR
+1 MRLWIAALSG
-9 SRISARLFMT
+9 
-19 GLVLALA
+19 ALLT
-26 SACAEQET
+26 ACGQDPAIP
-34 AAPTP
+34 PTP
-39 EPTAAAIEAGLPSP
+39 EPSAAAIEAGLPSP
-53 GSATNAT
+53 GTATQAT
-60 KQANAALAE
+60 KQANASLAA
-69 RLDHAP
+69 RLDLAP
-75 GTDGEDARRDRLAY
+75 GSDGEDARRDRIAY
-89 IEDEAI
+89 IEDDAI
-95 LAADGSVVWAIPQFD
+95 LAEDGSVVWAIPQFE
-110 FLDEQ
+110 FLDGD

-135 LFKVTDGI
+135 LFKVMDGV

-150 LSVMSVIEGETGW
+150 LSVMSVIEGDTGW
-163 IVVDP
+163 IIVDP
-168 LTANE
+168 LTATE
-173 TAAAALKLVNDTLG
+173 TAAASLKLVNDTLG

-209 VISDEDVAA
+209 VISDEDVAN

-227 FSENAVSENLIA
+227 FSESAVSENLIA

-250 FGNTLPRSV
+250 FGNTLPRST

-314 FYLPEMRALCTAEVA
+314 FYLPEKRALCTAEVA

-378 QENVAQFLRSQRD
+378 QENVVQFLASQRD

-406 GATMIEAAEA
+406 GATMVEAAEA
-416 VEEPAFQGGDFT
+416 VEEPEFQAGDFA

-447 FGWWGGVPADYN
+447 FGWWGGVPAEYN
-459 RLPLEVTASRY
+459 RLPHEVTAARY
-470 VEAMGGAGPALEI
+470 VDAMGGTASVLEI
-483 GQAAFAKG
+483 GQTAFSSG

-503 VFAEPDNAEARD
+503 VFAEPDNQEARD
-515 WLAAT
+515 WLSAT

-544 RRGVPDVG
+544 RRGLPNVG
-552 NPNLGNADFL
+552 NPQLGNADFL

-567 LDLFDALAV
+567 IDLFDALAA
-576 RYNPSKMERD
+576 RYNPSKIERD
-586 PFVIVFNFPDR
+586 PFAIVFDFPDTG
-597 DETISV
+597 ETV
-603 LVETSVLVPREGATD
+603 TLLVEKAVIVPREGTIEEPA
-618 DPTATVT
+618 ATVT
-625 IDRHDLDRLI
+625 IDRLDFDRLI
-635 LGEAAPLGLIT
+635 LGEASPLGLVT
-646 SGKMKLSG
+646 SGKMKIG
-654 NRGAVSTMFD
+654 GKRGAVSAMFD
-664 ALDQPDFWFNT
+664 ALDQPPFWFNT
-675 VVP
+675 VTP

>member
-1 MRTNKSGR
+1 MRLWMAALSG
-9 SRISARLFMT
+9 
-19 GLVLALA
+19 ALLT
-26 SACAEQET
+26 ACGQDPAIP
-34 AAPTP
+34 PTP
-39 EPTAAAIEAGLPSP
+39 EPSAAALEAGLPSP
-53 GSATNAT
+53 GTATEAT
-60 KQANAALAE
+60 KQANASLAA
-69 RLDHAP
+69 RLDLAP
-75 GTDGEDARRDRLAY
+75 GSDGKDARRDRIAY

-95 LAADGSVVWAIPQFD
+95 LAEDGSVVWAIPQFE
-110 FLDEQ
+110 FLDGD

-135 LFKVTDGI
+135 LFKVMDGI

-150 LSVMSVIEGETGW
+150 LAVMTVIEGDTGW
-163 IVVDP
+163 IIVDP
-168 LTANE
+168 LTATE
-173 TAAAALKLVNDTLG
+173 TAAASLKLVNDTLG

-209 VISDEDVAA
+209 VISDEDVAN
-218 GVPILAPIG
+218 GLPILAPIG
-227 FSENAVSENLIA
+227 FSESAVSENLIA

-244 RRATLM
+244 RRATMM
-250 FGNTLPRSV
+250 FGNTLPRST

-287 RGTVRVI
+287 RGTIRVI

-314 FYLPEMRALCTAEVA
+314 FYLPEKRALCTAEVA

-353 IDYVLAEYGETSDV
+353 IDYVLAEYGKTSDV

-378 QENVAQFLRSQRD
+378 QENVAQFLASQRD

-406 GATMIEAAEA
+406 GATMVEAAEA
-416 VEEPAFQGGDFT
+416 VEEPAFQAGDFA

-447 FGWWGGVPADYN
+447 FGWWGGVPAEYN
-459 RLPLEVTASRY
+459 RLPHEVTAERY
-470 VEAMGGAGPALEI
+470 VDAMGGAASVLEI
-483 GQAAFAKG
+483 GQNAFSSG

-503 VFAEPDNAEARD
+503 VFAEPDNQQARD
-515 WLAAT
+515 WLSAA

-544 RRGVPDVG
+544 RRGLPNVG
-552 NPNLGNADFL
+552 NPQLGNADFL

-567 LDLFDALAV
+567 IDLFDALAA
-576 RYNPSKMERD
+576 RYNPSKIDRD
-586 PFVIVFNFPDR
+586 PYAIVFDFPDTG
-597 DETISV
+597 ETITL
-603 LVETSVLVPREGATD
+603 LVEKAVIVPREGTIEDAA
-618 DPTATVT
+618 ATVT
-625 IDRHDLDRLI
+625 IDRLDFDRLI
-635 LGEAAPLGLIT
+635 LGEASPLGLVT
-646 SGKMKLSG
+646 SGKMKIG
-654 NRGAVSTMFD
+654 GKRGAVSAMFD
-664 ALDQPDFWFNT
+664 ALDQPPFWFNT
-675 VVP
+675 VTP

>member
-1 MRTNKSGR
+1 MRVWM
-9 SRISARLFMT
+9 A
-19 GLVLALA
+19 ALGGA
-26 SACAEQET
+26 LMAACSQET
-34 AAPTP
+34 TIQPTP
-39 EPTAAAIEAGLPSP
+39 EPSAAALEAGLPSP
-53 GSATNAT
+53 GTATDAT
-60 KQANAALAE
+60 KQANAALAA
-69 RLDHAP
+69 RLDLDP
-75 GTDGEDARRDRLAY
+75 GSDGEDARRDRIAY
-89 IEDEAI
+89 IEEDAI
-95 LAADGSVVWAIPQFD
+95 LDEDGALVWAIPQFE
-110 FLDEQ
+110 FLDGD

-135 LFKVTDGI
+135 LFKVIDGI

-150 LSVMSVIEGETGW
+150 LAVMSIIEGETGW
-163 IVVDP
+163 IIVDP
-168 LTANE
+168 LTATE
-173 TAAAALKLVNDTLG
+173 TAAASLKLVNDTLG

-209 VISDEDVAA
+209 VISDEDVAN
-218 GVPILAPIG
+218 GVPVLAPVG
-227 FSENAVSENLIA
+227 FSESAVSENLIA

-244 RRATLM
+244 RRSTLM
-250 FGNTLPRSV
+250 FGNTLPRST

-287 RGTVRVI
+287 RGTTRVI

-314 FYLPEMRALCTAEVA
+314 FYLPEKRALCTAEVA

-378 QENVAQFLRSQRD
+378 QENVTDFLASQRD

-416 VEEPAFQGGDFT
+416 VEEPAFQADDFT

-447 FGWWGGVPADYN
+447 FGWWGGVPAEYN
-459 RLPLEVTASRY
+459 RLPHEVTAERY
-470 VEAMGGAGPALEI
+470 VEAMGGAASVLEL
-483 GQAAFAKG
+483 GQNAFATG

-503 VFAEPDNAEARD
+503 VFAEPDNQEARD
-515 WLAAT
+515 WLSAT

-544 RRGVPDVG
+544 RRGVPTLG
-552 NPNLGNADFL
+552 NPQLGNSDFL

-567 LDLFDALAV
+567 IDLFDALAA
-576 RYNPSKMERD
+576 RYNPSKLERD
-586 PFVIVFNFPDR
+586 PYAIVFEFPDTG
-597 DETISV
+597 ETITL
-603 LVETSVLVPREGATD
+603 LVEKAVIVPREGTIEA
-618 DPTATVT
+618 PAATVT
-625 IDRHDLDRLI
+625 IDRFDLDRLI
-635 LGEAAPLGLIT
+635 LGDASPLGLVA
-646 SGKMKLSG
+646 SGKMKIG
-654 NRGAVSTMFD
+654 GKRGAVSAMFD
-664 ALDQPDFWFNT
+664 ALDQPPFWFNT
-675 VVP
+675 VTP

>member
-1 MRTNKSGR
+1 MRFLTLG
-9 SRISARLFMT
+9 AMA
-19 GLVLALA
+19 ALLT
-26 SACAEQET
+26 ACGQQEQ
-34 AAPTP
+34 AIQPTP
-39 EPTAAAIEAGLPSP
+39 EPSASAIEAGLPTP
-53 GSATNAT
+53 GTATDVT
-60 KQANAALAE
+60 KQTNAALAD
-69 RLDHAP
+69 RLDLSQ
-75 GTDGEDARRDRLAY
+75 GSDGEDARRDRLSY
-89 IEDEAI
+89 IEDDAI
-95 LAADGSVVWAIPQFD
+95 LGEDGSVVWSIPQFD
-110 FLDEQ
+110 FLEAD

-135 LFKVTDGI
+135 LFKVMDGV

-163 IVVDP
+163 IIVDP
-168 LTANE
+168 LTTAE
-173 TAAAALKLVNDTLG
+173 TAAASLKLVNETLG

-218 GVPILAPIG
+218 GVPVLAPIG
-227 FSENAVSENLIA
+227 FSESAVSENLIA

-250 FGNTLPRSV
+250 FGNTLPRSM

-314 FYLPEMRALCTAEVA
+314 FYLPEKRALCTAEVA

-353 IDYVLAEYGETSDV
+353 IDYVLAEYGEASDV

-378 QENVAQFLRSQRD
+378 QENVAQFLQSQRD

-416 VEEPAFQGGDFT
+416 VEEPEFQAADFT

-447 FGWWGGVPADYN
+447 FGWWGGVPAEYN
-459 RLPLEVTASRY
+459 RLPHEITAARY
-470 VEAMGGAGPALEI
+470 VEAMGGTDAVLQL
-483 GQAAFAKG
+483 GQDAFNAG

-503 VFAEPDNAEARD
+503 VFADASNQEARD
-515 WLAAT
+515 WLSAS

-544 RRGVPDVG
+544 RRGVPNIG
-552 NPNLGNADFL
+552 NPQLGNPDFL

-567 LDLFDALAV
+567 LDLFDALAA
-576 RYNPSKMERD
+576 RYNPAKMDRD

-597 DETISV
+597 DETISL
-603 LVETSVLVPREGATD
+603 LVEQAVMVPRMGDTEA
-618 DPTATVT
+618 PTATVT
-625 IDRHDLDRLI
+625 IDRFDLDRLI

-654 NRGAVSTMFD
+654 NRGAVSAMFD

-675 VVP
+675 VEP

>member
-1 MRTNKSGR
+1 MR
-9 SRISARLFMT
+9 IWIA
-19 GLVLALA
+19 GLCTALA
-26 SACAEQET
+26 AACGQQPETLQTTEPSAT
-34 AAPTP
+34 
-39 EPTAAAIEAGLPSP
+39 AIEAGLPTP
-53 GSATNAT
+53 GSATAAT
-60 KQANAALAE
+60 QQANADLAA
-69 RLDHAP
+69 RLDLSQ
-75 GTDGEDARRDRLAY
+75 GSDGEDARRDRLAF

-95 LAADGSVVWAIPQFD
+95 LGADGNVVWAIPQFE
-110 FLDEQ
+110 FLDGD
-115 APETVNPSLWRQS
+115 APDTVNPSLWRQS
-128 QLAAHHG
+128 QLSAHHG
-135 LFKVTDGI
+135 LFKVSDGI

-150 LSVMSVIEGETGW
+150 LAVMSVIEGDTGW
-163 IVVDP
+163 IIVDP
-168 LTANE
+168 LTATE

-187 ERPVTGVLYTHSH
+187 ERPVTGMLYTHSH

-218 GVPILAPIG
+218 GVPVLAPVG
-227 FSENAVSENLIA
+227 FSESAVSENLIA

-250 FGNTLPRSV
+250 FGNTLPRST

-274 TISLILPTEEIEG
+274 TISLILPTEEIDG

-314 FYLPEMRALCTAEVA
+314 FYLPEKRALCTAEVA

-353 IDYVLAEYGETSDV
+353 IDYVLAEYGARSDV

-378 QENVAQFLRSQRD
+378 QENVVGFLESQRD

-406 GATMIEAAEA
+406 GATMVEAAEA
-416 VEEPAFQGGDFT
+416 VEEPDFQADDFT

-447 FGWWGGVPADYN
+447 FGWWGGVPAEYN
-459 RLPLEVTASRY
+459 RLPHEVTASRY
-470 VEAMGGAGPALEI
+470 VDAMGGADAVLSI
-483 GQAAFAKG
+483 GQDAFASG
-491 DYRWAAEVFNHL
+491 DYRWAAELFNHL
-503 VFAEPDNAEARD
+503 VFADPDNKDGRD
-515 WLAAT
+515 WLSAT

-544 RRGVPDVG
+544 RRGLPNVG
-552 NPNLGNADFL
+552 NPQLGNADFL

-567 LDLFDALAV
+567 LDLFDSLAS
-576 RYNPSKMERD
+576 RYNPSKMDRD
-586 PFVIVFNFPDR
+586 PFAVVFAFPDTG
-597 DETISV
+597 ETISL
-603 LVETSVLVPREGATD
+603 LVETSVLVPRQGGVDTPA
-618 DPTATVT
+618 ATVT
-625 IDRHDLDRLI
+625 IDRHDFDRLI
-635 LGEAAPLGLIT
+635 LGDAQPLGLMT
-646 SGKMKLSG
+646 SGKMKIQG
-654 NRGAVSTMFD
+654 QRGAVSAMFES
-664 ALDQPDFWFNT
+664 LDQPDFWFNT
-675 VVP
+675 VTP

>member
-1 MRTNKSGR
+1 MRVWM
-9 SRISARLFMT
+9 A
-19 GLVLALA
+19 ALGGA
-26 SACAEQET
+26 LMAACSQET
-34 AAPTP
+34 TIQPTP
-39 EPTAAAIEAGLPSP
+39 EPSAAALEAGLPSP
-53 GSATNAT
+53 GTATDAT
-60 KQANAALAE
+60 KQANAALAA
-69 RLDHAP
+69 RLDLDP
-75 GTDGEDARRDRLAY
+75 GSDGEDARRDRIAY
-89 IEDEAI
+89 IEEDAI
-95 LAADGSVVWAIPQFD
+95 LDEDGALVWAIPQFE
-110 FLDEQ
+110 FLDGD

-135 LFKVTDGI
+135 LFKVMDGI

-150 LSVMSVIEGETGW
+150 LAVMSIIEGETGW
-163 IVVDP
+163 IIIDP
-168 LTANE
+168 LTATE
-173 TAAAALKLVNDTLG
+173 TAAASLKLVNDTLG

-209 VISDEDVAA
+209 VISDEDVAN
-218 GVPILAPIG
+218 GVPVLAPVG
-227 FSENAVSENLIA
+227 FSESAVSENLIA

-244 RRATLM
+244 RRSTLM
-250 FGNTLPRSV
+250 FGNTLPRST

-287 RGTVRVI
+287 RGTTRVI

-314 FYLPEMRALCTAEVA
+314 FYLPEKRALCTAEVA

-378 QENVAQFLRSQRD
+378 QENVTDFLASQRD

-416 VEEPAFQGGDFT
+416 VEEPAFQADDFT

-447 FGWWGGVPADYN
+447 FGWWGGVPAEYN
-459 RLPLEVTASRY
+459 RLPHEVTAERY
-470 VEAMGGAGPALEI
+470 VEAMGGAAPVLEL
-483 GQAAFAKG
+483 GQNAFATG

-503 VFAEPDNAEARD
+503 VFAEPDNQEARD
-515 WLAAT
+515 WLSAT

-544 RRGVPDVG
+544 RRGLPNIG
-552 NPNLGNADFL
+552 NPQLGNADFL

-567 LDLFDALAV
+567 IDLFDALAA
-576 RYNPSKMERD
+576 RYNPAKLERD
-586 PFVIVFNFPDR
+586 PYAIVFEFPDTG
-597 DETISV
+597 ETISL
-603 LVETSVLVPREGATD
+603 LVEKAVLVPREGTTEA
-618 DPTATVT
+618 PAATVT
-625 IDRHDLDRLI
+625 IDRIDFDRLI
-635 LGEAAPLGLIT
+635 LREASPLGLVT
-646 SGKMKLSG
+646 SGKMKIG
-654 NRGAVSTMFD
+654 GKRGAVSAMFD
-664 ALDQPDFWFNT
+664 ALDQPPFWFNT
-675 VVP
+675 VTP

>member
-1 MRTNKSGR
+1 MRVF
-9 SRISARLFMT
+9 IA
-19 GLVLALA
+19 GLGLAMVA
-26 SACAEQET
+26 ACGQQET
-34 AAPTP
+34 IAPTP
-39 EPTAAAIEAGLPSP
+39 EPSAAAIEAGLPSP
-53 GSATNAT
+53 GTATDVT
-60 KQANAALAE
+60 RQANADLAS
-69 RLDHAP
+69 RLDLAP
-75 GTDGEDARRDRLAY
+75 GSDGEDARRDRLSF
-89 IEDEAI
+89 IQEEAI
-95 LAADGSVVWAIPQFD
+95 LNANGDVVWAIPQFE
-110 FLDEQ
+110 FLDAD

-135 LFKVTDGI
+135 LFKVMDGI

-150 LSVMSVIEGETGW
+150 LSVMSVIEGDTGW
-163 IVVDP
+163 ILVDP
-168 LTANE
+168 LTATE

-209 VISDEDVAA
+209 VITDEQVAA
-218 GVPILAPIG
+218 GVPVLAPIG
-227 FSENAVSENLIA
+227 FSESAVSENLIA

-250 FGNTLPRSV
+250 FGNTLPRS
-259 TAHVGSGLGPGLPNG
+259 TTSHVGSGLGPGLPNG
-274 TISLILPTEEIEG
+274 TVSLLLPTEEIEG

-314 FYLPEMRALCTAEVA
+314 FYLPEKRALCTAEVA

-343 VRDALKWSRA
+343 VRDALKWSRV
-353 IDYVLAEYGETSDV
+353 IDHVLAEYGARSDV

-378 QENVAQFLRSQRD
+378 QDNVTEFLAGQRD

-416 VEEPAFQGGDFT
+416 VEEPEFQAKDFT

-459 RLPLEVTASRY
+459 RLPHEVTAARY
-470 VEAMGGAGPALEI
+470 VEAMGGASNVLEI
-483 GQAAFAKG
+483 GQTAFAAG

-503 VFAEPDNAEARD
+503 VFAEPDNQEGRD
-515 WLAAT
+515 WLSAT

-544 RRGVPDVG
+544 RRGVPELG
-552 NPNLGNADFL
+552 NPNLGNPDFL

-576 RYNPSKMERD
+576 RYNPAKMDRD
-586 PFVIVFNFPDR
+586 PFVVVFNFPDR
-597 DETISV
+597 DETIS
-603 LVETSVLVPREGATD
+603 LIVEEAVLVPRPGDTAD
-618 DPTATVT
+618 AAATVT
-625 IDRHDLDRLI
+625 IDRSDLDRLI
-635 LGEAAPLGLIT
+635 LGEAAPLGLVT
-646 SGKMKLSG
+646 SGKMKIG
-654 NRGAVSTMFD
+654 GKRAAVSAMFD
-664 ALDQPDFWFNT
+664 ALDQPEFWFNT
-675 VVP
+675 VTP